1 MKHSLIIILS
11 LILLSSPVIGEETGI
26 LYLYEGSSGI
36 LWKEF
41 GDKETNP
48 IYKGDIENGKPNGVG
63 VSGVSS
69 HVDVS
74 WWVGGN
80 TKA

>member
-1 MKHSLIIILS
+1 MKHLLI
-11 LILLSSPVIGEETGI
+11 LISFLLLSSPVIGQETGV
-26 LYLYEGSSGI
+26 LYLYESSSGI
-36 LWKEF
+36 LWKKF

-74 WWVGGN
+74 
-80 TKA
+80 

>member
-74 WWVGGN
+74 
-80 TKA
+80 